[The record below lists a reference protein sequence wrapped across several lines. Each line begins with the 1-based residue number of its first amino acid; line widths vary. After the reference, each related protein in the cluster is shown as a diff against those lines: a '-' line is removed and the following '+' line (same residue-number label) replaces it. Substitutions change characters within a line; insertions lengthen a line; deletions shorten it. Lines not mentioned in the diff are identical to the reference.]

1 MEETSLGDSC
11 LIVDMVFSLT
21 VIGATE
27 FKKNRHLFCNF
38 RLLSPGPCLQNTLDV
53 LSTFL

>member
-21 VIGATE
+21 AIGATE
-27 FKKNRHLFCNF
+27 FKKKT
-38 RLLSPGPCLQNTLDV
+38 PVLQ
-53 LSTFL
+53 F